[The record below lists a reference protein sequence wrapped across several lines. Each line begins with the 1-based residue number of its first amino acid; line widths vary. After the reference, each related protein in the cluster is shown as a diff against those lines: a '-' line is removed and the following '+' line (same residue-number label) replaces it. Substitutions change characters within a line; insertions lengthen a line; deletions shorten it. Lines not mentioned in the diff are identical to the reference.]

1 VGVLC
6 QRLDFVETLQL
17 RVPRCELLL
26 ASQGARGTIRSGNFS
41 QLSNVIQSGG
51 DDGMWSFD
59 RYQRWMSQHKEWVR
73 PSAATAV
80 VDDPP
85 ATVVTRASIPKSPV
99 KGTPVRTPTDNA
111 EIVIDEDIDPSE
123 IAELA
128 KRIEDRTP

>member
-1 VGVLC
+1 VLC
-6 QRLDFVETLQL
+6 QRLDFIEAHQL

-26 ASQGARGTIRSGNFS
+26 ASQAARGTIRVGNFS
-41 QLSNVIQSGG
+41 QLANVIQSGG

-85 ATVVTRASIPKSPV
+85 AAVATSAGAAKPAAKRPPV
-99 KGTPVRTPTDNA
+99 QTSADNA
-111 EIVIDEDIDPSE
+111 EVVIDEEIDPSE
-123 IAELA
+123 LAELA